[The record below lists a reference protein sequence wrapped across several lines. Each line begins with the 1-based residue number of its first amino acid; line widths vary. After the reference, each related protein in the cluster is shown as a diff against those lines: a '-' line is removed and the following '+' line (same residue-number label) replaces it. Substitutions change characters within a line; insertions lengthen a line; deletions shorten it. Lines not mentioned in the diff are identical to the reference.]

1 MGNEK
6 KQSFLGSL
14 GSAAMG
20 GLTGGISG
28 GIASGIS
35 GLLSSFTGGLTARK
49 NYKYQKK
56 LMQQQDE
63 YNRQYMALQ
72 NEYQQAAAAKEQ
84 EYAKEMWDYTNV
96 ENQIKHLEKA
106 GLNPALI
113 YGMNG
118 GGGAGNASTAG
129 ARVMGNVSPVGNPVE
144 MGLRSQEL
152 ELQRRAQEAQINMM
166 NAQANKS
173 MAEAKKTSGIDT
185 EEGWNRIELN
195 NKKMKEAEANANKLE
210 QEGKYLDAM
219 TVYTGSLKDQ
229 ADANTDLIKQNEKL
243 SFEQT
248 KTEAQKAENA
258 ILEGIKMY
266 HNARKSKVDADVAEA
281 TLNEQIES
289 YCLTNACLIAQ
300 RYKDVT
306 QANVNEQMVQKLAT
320 DMKATM
326 IHAAAHG
333 LSSYAYTKQVE
344 GQIERWTDQT
354 FNERW
359 HNINESVGTIL
370 DGISTVSHAI
380 FKIPNVG
387 NFIKVITP
395 KGN

>member
-1 MGNEK
+1 MGSEK
-6 KQSFLGSL
+6 KQSFLGTL
-14 GSAAMG
+14 GNAAMG
-20 GLTGGISG
+20 GLTSGLSG
-28 GIASGIS
+28 GIASGVS
-35 GLLSSFTGGLTARK
+35 GLLSSFTGGLTARR

-56 LMQQQDE
+56 LMKQQDA
-63 YNRQYMALQ
+63 YNKQYMALQ

-84 EYAKEMWDYTNV
+84 EYAKEIWDYTNV
-96 ENQIKHLEKA
+96 ENQIKHLEAA

-129 ARVMGNVSPVGNPVE
+129 AHVTGNVSPVGNPVE
-144 MGLRSQEL
+144 MGLRSQEI

-166 NAQANKS
+166 NAQASKS
-173 MAEAKKTSGIDT
+173 MAEAEKTSGVDT
-185 EEGWNRIELN
+185 EEGWSRIGLN
-195 NKKMKEAEANANKLE
+195 SKKMKEAEANANKLAE
-210 QEGKYLDAM
+210 EGKYLEAM

-243 SFEQT
+243 SYEQT
-248 KTEAQKAENA
+248 KTEQQKANNA
-258 ILEGIKMY
+258 ILEGIKMF
-266 HNARKSKVDADVAEA
+266 HEARKKKVDADVAEA

-300 RYKDVT
+300 AYRDQT
-306 QANVNEQMVQKLAT
+306 QAHVNEQMVQKLAT

-333 LSSYAYTKQVE
+333 LSAYSFTRQVE
-344 GQIERWTDQT
+344 GQLERWSDQT
-354 FNERW
+354 TNERW

-387 NFIKVITP
+387 NFIKVFTT
-395 KGN
+395 KK

>member
-1 MGNEK
+1 MEK
-6 KQSFLGSL
+6 QTFLGAL
-14 GSAAMG
+14 GNAAIG
-20 GLTGGISG
+20 GLTSGLSG

-35 GLLSSFTGGLTARK
+35 GLLSSFTGGLTARR

-56 LMQQQDE
+56 LMKQQDE

-96 ENQIKHLEKA
+96 ENQIKHLEAA

-129 ARVMGNVSPVGNPVE
+129 AHVTGNVSPVGNPVE

-166 NAQANKS
+166 NAQASKS
-173 MAEAKKTSGIDT
+173 MAEAEKTSGVDT
-185 EEGWNRIELN
+185 EEGWSRIELN
-195 NKKMKEAEANANKLE
+195 NAKMKEANENASKLAK
-210 QEGKYLDAM
+210 EGKYLEAM

-248 KTEAQKAENA
+248 KTEQQKANNA
-258 ILEGIKMY
+258 ILDGINLY
-266 HNARKSKVDADVAEA
+266 HEARKKKVDADVAEA
-281 TLNEQIES
+281 TLKEQIDS
-289 YCLTNACLIAQ
+289 YFLTNACLIAQ
-300 RYKDVT
+300 RYRDTT
-306 QANVNEQMVQKLAT
+306 QGQVNEQMVQKLAT
-320 DMKATM
+320 DMKAAM
-326 IHAAAHG
+326 INAAAHG
-333 LSSYAYTKQVE
+333 LSAYSFTRQVE
-344 GQIERWTDQT
+344 GQLERWSEQT

-359 HNINESVGTIL
+359 HNINESAGTIL

-387 NFIKVITP
+387 NFIKVFN
-395 KGN
+395 KQ